1 MNAPNPLIDQF
12 GRQHSY
18 LRVSLTDRCNLRC
31 LYCMPKEGL
40 KWSPTSEHLSNDE
53 LVYLIKLFSEMGI
66 RHVRLTGG
74 EPTLRKGL
82 ISLVE
87 RITEEA
93 AGLTDLSMTTNG
105 LLLDHLA
112 QPLKAAGLK
121 RLNISIDSLDSD
133 RFHTITRGGSLKRVL
148 QGIDASLSAGF
159 QKIKLNLVLL
169 KDHNEDEIFDFIDF
183 CSKSSDILELRC
195 IEYMPFQARWMKCLS
210 AASIKTKIL
219 TRYHQLAPVENH
231 PDRGPARSFII
242 PENNVKIGF
251 ISPLS
256 NRFCPSC
263 NRLRL
268 MADGSLRSCLAK
280 EKHPPLREFIRKNYP
295 TEQLKKTIQQ
305 IVWHKVDGH
314 HCKEDSGTLFEG
326 TMTRIGG

>member
-1 MNAPNPLIDQF
+1 MNPPNSLIDQF

-40 KWSPTSEHLSNDE
+40 QWSPRASHLSNEE
-53 LVYLIKLFSEMGI
+53 LVSIIKIFSEMGI

-74 EPTLRKGL
+74 EPTLRRGL
-82 ISLVE
+82 ISLVQQ
-87 RITEEA
+87 ISA
-93 AGLTDLSMTTNG
+93 ASPQLTDLSMTTNG

-112 QPLKAAGLK
+112 KPLQSAGLK
-121 RLNISIDSLDSD
+121 RLNISIDSLDPA
-133 RFHTITRGGSLKRVL
+133 RFAEITRGGNLHRVL
-148 QGIDASLSAGF
+148 NGIEAALEAGF

-169 KDHNEDEIFDFIDF
+169 KDHNEEEILDFIDF
-183 CSKSSDILELRC
+183 CARYPEILELRC
-195 IEYMPFQARWMKCLS
+195 IEYMPFQARWMNCVSVESIKKKLS
-210 AASIKTKIL
+210 AH
-219 TRYHQLAPVENH
+219 YQLVAQEKH
-231 PDRGPARSFII
+231 PDRGPAREYLI
-242 PENNVKIGF
+242 PENNVRIGF

-256 NRFCPSC
+256 NRFCSSC

-280 EKHPPLREFIRKNYP
+280 EKHPPLRDLIRGSH
-295 TEQLKKTIQQ
+295 TADQLKRQIQR
-305 IVWHKVDGH
+305 IVWKKVDGH
-314 HCKEDSGTLFEG
+314 HCEENSGTPFEG

>member
-1 MNAPNPLIDQF
+1 MNALRPLIDQF

-40 KWSPTSEHLSNDE
+40 QWSPTSAHLSNDE
-53 LVYLIKLFSEMGI
+53 LVSIIKIFSEMGI
-66 RHVRLTGG
+66 RHIRLTGG

-82 ISLVE
+82 VSLVQ
-87 RITEEA
+87 RIATEATE
-93 AGLTDLSMTTNG
+93 LTDLSMTTNG

-112 QPLKAAGLK
+112 QPLKEAGLQ
-121 RLNISIDSLDSD
+121 RLNISIDSLDPE
-133 RFHTITRGGSLKRVL
+133 RFHDITRGGNLHRVL
-148 QGIDASLSAGF
+148 DGIEASLQAGF

-169 KDHNEDEIFDFIDF
+169 KDQNEEEIFDFIDF
-183 CSKSSDILELRC
+183 CARYPKILELRC
-195 IEYMPFQARWMKCLS
+195 IEYMPFQARWMKCVSVETIKKKLS
-210 AASIKTKIL
+210 TH
-219 TRYHQLAPVENH
+219 YQLIPQEKH
-231 PDRGPARSFII
+231 PDRGPAREYLI
-242 PENNVKIGF
+242 PENDVRIGF

-280 EKHPPLREFIRKNYP
+280 EKHPPLRDLLRENHSQ
-295 TEQLKKTIQQ
+295 EQLKSQIQA
-305 IVWHKVDGH
+305 IVWNKVDGH
-314 HCKEDSGTLFEG
+314 HCRENSGTPFEG